1 MTTVKDIELKHNTL
15 WIKHCKS
22 TVNDINVKESSKLY
36 MFMSNMFLTLVKYY
50 KKDRN
55 IYNLIYKFLYN
66 GNNFTIT
73 LIDTLMKFFK
83 NVMKDDQNEKQYKN
97 LFKKFKLKIQREN
110 FMKTLHEHIEKLIEN
125 QQCIVHVQTETKEDN
140 RKEYAQEII
149 KNNLLHQKEL
159 QVLRNVIDKKE
170 SALKQSYTLLV
181 EKDRVID
188 SKDKTIENL
197 QNDNLFL
204 KTTIIS
210 LTKQFK
216 NT

>member
-1 MTTVKDIELKHNTL
+1 
-15 WIKHCKS
+15 
-22 TVNDINVKESSKLY
+22 
-36 MFMSNMFLTLVKYY
+36 
-50 KKDRN
+50 
-55 IYNLIYKFLYN
+55 
-66 GNNFTIT
+66 
-73 LIDTLMKFFK
+73 MKFFK
-83 NVMKDDQNEKQYKN
+83 NVMKDEQNEKQYKN

-110 FMKTLHEHIEKLIEN
+110 FMKTLNEHIEKLIEN

-159 QVLRNVIDKKE
+159 QVLRNVIDKQE
-170 SALKQSYTLLV
+170 SALKQRDTLLA

-204 KTTIIS
+204 KTTIIT
-210 LTKQFK
+210 LTKQF
-216 NT
+216 N